1 MSTVAVTR
9 RIDVPADAAWAIIRS
24 GTGVDRWLPMI
35 TSCRLE
41 GAGANA
47 KRICTLHDGTAEHEL
62 LETILTIDDE
72 ARLFQYS
79 IDRQSMMPIRNV
91 IGTMHVTAIS
101 ASQCEILWFANFELV
116 DANAMAAVKAGLE
129 GVYQAGIA
137 GLESAVKA
145 A

>member
-9 RIDVPADAAWAIIRS
+9 RIEVPADAAWAIIRS

-47 KRICTLHDGTAEHEL
+47 KRVCMFNDGHAVHEL
-62 LETILTIDDE
+62 LETILTIDDD

-79 IDRQSMMPIRNV
+79 IDRQTMMPIRNV
-91 IGTMHVTAIS
+91 IGTMHVTAIG
-101 ASQCEILWFANFELV
+101 AGQCEILWFAGKYVV
-116 DANAMAAVKAGLE
+116 DLAEAQGY
-129 GVYQAGIA
+129 GTQA
-137 GLESAVKA
+137 
-145 A
+145 